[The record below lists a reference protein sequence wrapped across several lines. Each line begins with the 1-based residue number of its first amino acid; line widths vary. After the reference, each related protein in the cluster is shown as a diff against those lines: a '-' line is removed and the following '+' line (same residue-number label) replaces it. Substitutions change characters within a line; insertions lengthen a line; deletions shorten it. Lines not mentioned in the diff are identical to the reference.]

1 MRLAILI
8 QGEPRFC
15 AEFDQFISSI
25 QGYDQ
30 VDWYFYLW
38 KTSPP
43 TSKTVGHDG
52 HKLVAPWWQNISNP
66 DLAKEKTKMLL
77 PAGHRI
83 VRFEAV
89 DQNEVPV
96 KEITENY
103 ATETNQSNVWKM
115 WYSLHKV
122 NSMKIEQEQAE
133 NFKYDAVIRT
143 RPDVAL
149 YGDISASNIKSKL
162 DTNNN
167 QILIPTN
174 KKCGYDGVWICDLVG
189 IGTSDAMNAYTDLY
203 NQALDHHARGV
214 KFHPETMLG
223 RHLEHNGLSY
233 PSGDFTI
240 EFRNLGTWH
249 STATGETWPGNAA
262 PDWNEDK
269 IYISNFGN
277 WN

>member
-43 TSKTVGHDG
+43 TSKTIGHDG
-52 HKLVAPWWQNISNP
+52 HQLVAPFWQNIDNKE
-66 DLAKEKTKMLL
+66 LAIDKIKKAL
-77 PAGHRI
+77 PEDHNI
-83 VRFEAV
+83 IRFEAV
-89 DQNEVPV
+89 DQSEVPFQEV
-96 KEITENY
+96 KENY
-103 ATETNQSNVWKM
+103 AQETNQSNVWKM

-122 NSMKIEQEQAE
+122 NAMKLEQEQLE
-133 NFKYDAVIRT
+133 NFKYDVVIRT

-149 YGDISASNIKSKL
+149 YGDISAAAIKSRL
-162 DTNNN
+162 ADN

-174 KKCGYDGVWICDLVG
+174 KKCGHSGVWICDLVG
-189 IGTSDAMNAYTDLY
+189 IGTSDSMDVYTDLY
-203 NQALDHHARGV
+203 NQAIDHHSKGV
-214 KFHPETMLG
+214 MFHPETMLG

-233 PSGDFTI
+233 PSGDFSI
-240 EFRNLGTWH
+240 EFRNQGIWQ
-249 STATGETWPGNAA
+249 STITGDTWPGNGA
-262 PDWNEDK
+262 PDWNDDK
-269 IYISNFGN
+269 IYISKFGN
-277 WN
+277 WE